1 MLGES
6 EMLGMTLSPLML
18 LGCAMAGYA
27 LMMWTNPVRASFRDG
42 LRALRRYP
50 ALWMIPGV
58 FGFCAALF
66 QLAQRIYYAC
76 VLPPAERPVF
86 VWVREAWRDKELWLT
101 GSDQSLWWL
110 PRADLVFALRQSV
123 LPAFEMLAGTFNC
136 LVATFPVSAIAA
148 FLLLL
153 NRGGHH
159 GVLIRALQRR
169 FGVFGYGVHL
179 TIVVC
184 ALAAIVKPLLYVVPQ
199 IPGLPPQAI
208 VLWAQWSQVVAW
220 LSFLFEYLAG
230 IFVQTWL
237 ILLAFIWVR
246 GLTFTHEHLV
256 DFAIRRFSSV
266 VKWAGV
272 VLVMSTVLI
281 DLPLMLRNFAPFA
294 GWFPEPETFS
304 HYLAIARAVMALV
317 ALGAATM
324 QITLVFHSET
334 LRAAWRE
341 HRHFLREYWWSLAWF
356 LIVAALHCFALQGI
370 NRAIVIGVGEGTAL
384 WVAWFLIFPWLTGVV
399 AAWLL
404 ASWVC
409 VYKRCST
416 PAQTAR
422 TQTMFKF

>member
-1 MLGES
+1 MATVLAF
-6 EMLGMTLSPLML
+6 SPLAL
-18 LGCAMAGYA
+18 LGFAVAGYA
-27 LMMWTNPVRASFRDG
+27 LMMWTNPARASFRDG

-50 ALWMIPGV
+50 ALWAIPGA

-66 QLAQRIYYAC
+66 QLAQRIYFAC

-86 VWVREAWRDKELWLT
+86 VWAREAWRDKELWLT

-110 PRADLVFALRQSV
+110 PRTELLLALRRSE
-123 LPAFEMLAGTFNC
+123 LPALEMLAGTFNC
-136 LVATFPVSAIAA
+136 LVATFPVSALAA
-148 FLLLL
+148 ILLLL

-159 GVLIRALQRR
+159 AVLMRALQRR
-169 FGVFGYGVHL
+169 LGVFGYAVHL
-179 TIVVC
+179 GIVVC
-184 ALAAIVKPLLYVVPQ
+184 ALAAIVKPLLYVMPQ

-230 IFVQTWL
+230 IFLQTYL

-246 GLTFTHEHLV
+246 GLTFTHVHLV

-272 VLVMSTVLI
+272 ILVVSTVLI
-281 DLPLMLRNFAPFA
+281 DLPLMLRNFTPFA
-294 GWFPEPETFS
+294 GWFPSPEEFPR
-304 HYLAIARAVMALV
+304 YLGAARASLALV
-317 ALGAATM
+317 ALGGATM
-324 QITLVFHSET
+324 QVTLVFHSET
-334 LRAAWRE
+334 LRGAWRNHSDFLQE
-341 HRHFLREYWWSLAWF
+341 HWWPLGWF
-356 LIVAALHCFALQGI
+356 LVVAALHCFALQGI
-370 NRAIVIGVGEGTAL
+370 NRAIVAGVGEGTAL
-384 WVAWFLIFPWLTGVV
+384 WIAWFLVFPWIAGVV